1 MSDDVID
8 RGGAR
13 RPTLSALA
21 ESVGLSKPTVSR
33 ALNDYPDIS
42 DSTKQRVREAA
53 ASLGYVGSSRARQLT
68 KGHAEAIGMV
78 TLADNIGLRAAYQS
92 EFTNALSLGLA
103 QQNYDLL
110 VHTVLTDADEVES
123 YKRLYGEGKVDGFVI
138 MRTRKNDTRV
148 EALLDAN
155 IPFVTQGRTELAHR
169 HAWLDIDVE
178 QCFAEVF
185 EHLYNLGHRHFA
197 FLNGGEDV
205 YSTSL
210 RHAGVVTAALKCN
223 VPLDHICQLSGDF
236 SAASGRLA
244 MRRLRDENPQVTA
257 LICSNDAMAMGAVS
271 QANELGLS
279 VPNDISVTGYDGV
292 RLAEF
297 YNPPITTLAHSAAQ
311 CGQALASM
319 VVGLVQGDTPTDH
332 QVLLP
337 ADLTIRSSTAPVA
350 GFSPTGSFIGRYK

>member
-1 MSDDVID
+1 MNDDVIE
-8 RGGAR
+8 RSGAR

-33 ALNDYPDIS
+33 ALNNYPDIS
-42 DSTKQRVREAA
+42 ESTKQRVREAA
-53 ASLGYVGSSRARQLT
+53 ASIGYIGSSRARQLT

-103 QQNYDLL
+103 QQNYDLM
-110 VHTVLTDADEVES
+110 VHTVLTDNDEVES
-123 YKRLYGEGKVDGFVI
+123 YRRLYGEGKVDGFVI
-138 MRTRKNDTRV
+138 MRTRKNDARV
-148 EALLDAN
+148 RALLDAN
-155 IPFVTQGRTELAHR
+155 IPFVTQGRTELFDR

-178 QCFAEVF
+178 QGFGDVF
-185 EHLYNLGHRHFA
+185 NHLYELGHRHFA
-197 FLNGGEDV
+197 FLNGGKDV
-205 YSTSL
+205 YSSSL
-210 RHAGVVTAALKCN
+210 RQAGVAAAAASCG
-223 VPLDHICQLSGDF
+223 VPSENICQLSGDF
-236 SAASGRLA
+236 SAASGHLA

-271 QANELGLS
+271 QAHELGLA
-279 VPNDISVTGYDGV
+279 VPKDISVTGYDGV

-297 YNPPITTLAHSAAQ
+297 YNPPITTIAHSAAQ

-319 VVGLVQGDTPTDH
+319 VVGLVQGDAPTSH

-350 GFSPTGSFIGRYK
+350 VFPPTGSFIGRYK

>member
-1 MSDDVID
+1 
-8 RGGAR
+8 
-13 RPTLSALA
+13 
-21 ESVGLSKPTVSR
+21 
-33 ALNDYPDIS
+33 
-42 DSTKQRVREAA
+42 
-53 ASLGYVGSSRARQLT
+53 
-68 KGHAEAIGMV
+68 MV
-78 TLADNIGLRAAYQS
+78 TSADNIGLRAAYQS

-110 VHTVLTDADEVES
+110 VHTVLTNADEVES

-148 EALLDAN
+148 QALLDAN

-185 EHLYNLGHRHFA
+185 EHLYDLGHRHFA

-205 YSTSL
+205 YSSSL

-271 QANELGLS
+271 QAHELGLS

-319 VVGLVQGDTPTDH
+319 VVGLVQGQAPTDH

>member
-1 MSDDVID
+1 MSDEAID

-21 ESVGLSKPTVSR
+21 ETVGLSKPTVSR
-33 ALNDYPDIS
+33 ALNHYPDIS
-42 DSTKQRVREAA
+42 DNTKQRVKEAA

-148 EALLDAN
+148 QALLDAN

-169 HAWLDIDVE
+169 HAWLDIDGE

-185 EHLYNLGHRHFA
+185 EHLYDLGHRHFA

-205 YSTSL
+205 YSSSL

-244 MRRLRDENPQVTA
+244 RRLRDENPQVTA
-257 LICSNDAMAMGAVS
+257 LKRRDGDGGIS
-271 QANELGLS
+271 QAHELGLS
-279 VPNDISVTGYDGV
+279 VPNDVTGYDILQSTDYDIRLRSGV
-292 RLAEF
+292 GVYLLVWF
-297 YNPPITTLAHSAAQ
+297 H
-311 CGQALASM
+311 AS
-319 VVGLVQGDTPTDH
+319 GPT
-332 QVLLP
+332 
-337 ADLTIRSSTAPVA
+337 
-350 GFSPTGSFIGRYK
+350 